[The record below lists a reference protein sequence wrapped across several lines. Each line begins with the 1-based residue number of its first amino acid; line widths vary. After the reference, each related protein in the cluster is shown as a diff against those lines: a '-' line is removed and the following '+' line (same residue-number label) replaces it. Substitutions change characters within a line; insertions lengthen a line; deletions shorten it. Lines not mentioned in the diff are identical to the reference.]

1 MVWRSLFA
9 QQQQQAISSEND
21 VVAANPECRIPNS
34 QIIVVANVKTL
45 SQCCDS
51 RVAEENGRTS
61 HTSMIIPGG
70 HFAPR
75 RSSTVEYLPLSIPR
89 VNCCST
95 QSRATEVPSRAQH
108 YIDAANTSP
117 GLGQHHRDTK
127 WEAMTHGHRNN
138 RP

>member
-34 QIIVVANVKTL
+34 QIIVVANVKSML
-45 SQCCDS
+45 RFACS
-51 RVAEENGRTS
+51 RREWAHLT
-61 HTSMIIPGG
+61 HTSMIMPGG